1 VVKLKLMLLGGCKL
15 GNTPFIILLCHFFY
29 NIGLKSMTGLTTKY
43 VVRYIKFYLK
53 NRPE

>member
-1 VVKLKLMLLGGCKL
+1 MQVGEHSIYYFAM
-15 GNTPFIILLCHFFY
+15 PFFY

-53 NRPE
+53 NIPEWVYFFSIEYT